1 MRKIVRIILVLS
13 FIFKI
18 GLSQEIIIAPNVS
31 YKKVE
36 QGNLVYHIASI
47 QFPNPNIDLSSILAQ
62 DQIIG
67 REKLSSIAKRYSGDL
82 AINGNF
88 FSLETGEPIGIFVS
102 NGELIKLPI
111 KRGAFAITYD
121 NRAVIDIFE
130 TTIRIKIDNKI
141 INVNNL
147 NTQRGGNDTILFTKW
162 FARTSAI
169 QKNSFAGV
177 NIIIELNE
185 KIPFHGRISGKVI
198 NIEYG
203 VTSSIIPEN
212 GCVLSLGGLALRNL
226 PFFSIGKELEIIV
239 ESKPT
244 IPIKE
249 AIGGGPI
256 LIKDGN
262 IVLGKTNELPFSD
275 NIIEEKHPRTVIGI
289 KQDMIYF
296 FFIEGRKGTISG
308 MSLKEVSELL
318 KTMGIENALNLDGGS
333 SSNMVLWGD
342 PMIDTD
348 RTIASAL
355 ILRNISPIGNPKY
368 LTLFPK
374 DDPIYLQKG
383 EKKKISLLLQDEN
396 FHKLDISLSN
406 LSWTV
411 TPYLVDFKLENMEI
425 EALESGECEITINIG
440 ELNTRRKIL
449 IFSDSLIENF
459 EMDKKWKI
467 TGINF
472 DTYYTTYTITN
483 RKFYE
488 GAYSLEL
495 SYKTHKGDSFIY
507 LELNIPLSSK
517 ISKISL
523 KVFGDNQKGWLR
535 ALFYDNNKK
544 PYVLDLTPYK
554 GINWNDSWK
563 TIEKELKDL
572 KPLISSGNFNP
583 DFPLILH
590 SIYIVF
596 LNSNVIEGKIY
607 LDNLQFHY

>member
-1 MRKIVRIILVLS
+1 MRKILKVILVLF
-13 FIFKI
+13 FILKI

-31 YKKVE
+31 YKKIE
-36 QGNLVYHIASI
+36 QGSLVYHIATI
-47 QFPNPNIDLSSILAQ
+47 QFPNPNIDLFSILAQ

-67 REKLSSIAKRYSGDL
+67 REKLSSIAKRYSADL

-88 FSLETGEPIGIFVS
+88 FNLDTGEPIGIFVS

-121 NRAVIDIFE
+121 NRVVIDIFE
-130 TTIRIKIDNKI
+130 TTIKIKIDNRI

-147 NTQRGGNDTILFTKW
+147 NTPRGGNDIVLFTKW
-162 FARTSAI
+162 FAKTSAI

-185 KIPFHGRISGKVI
+185 KIPFHGIISGKVI

-212 GCVLSLGGLALRNL
+212 GCVLSLGGLALKNL
-226 PFFSIGKELEIIV
+226 PFFSVGKELEIIV

-256 LIKDGN
+256 LLKDGN
-262 IVLGKTNELPFSD
+262 IVLGKTKEMPFDS
-275 NIIEEKHPRTVIGI
+275 NIIEGKHPRTIIGI

-296 FFIEGRKGTISG
+296 FFIEGRKENISG

-318 KTMGIENALNLDGGS
+318 KTMGIESALNLDGGS

-342 PMIDTD
+342 PIIDSD

-355 ILRNISPIGNPKY
+355 ILRNTSPISNPKY
-368 LTLFPK
+368 LTLFPT
-374 DDPIYLQKG
+374 DNPIYLQKG

-396 FHKLDISLSN
+396 FHKLDISSFN

-411 TPYLVDFKLENMEI
+411 TPYIVDFKSENMEI
-425 EALESGECEITINIG
+425 EALETGECEIAINIG
-440 ELNTRRKIL
+440 ELSTKRKIF
-449 IFSDSLIENF
+449 IFSESLIEDF
-459 EMDKKWKI
+459 EIDKNWKI
-467 TGINF
+467 TGVNF
-472 DTYYTTYTITN
+472 DPYYTTYTITN
-483 RKFYE
+483 NKFYE

-495 SYKTHKGDSFIY
+495 SYKTLKGDSFIY
-507 LELNIPLSSK
+507 LELNIPISPK

-554 GINWNDSWK
+554 GINWNDNWK
-563 TIEKELKDL
+563 NIEKELKDL
-572 KPLISSGNFNP
+572 KPLIPSWNFEP
-583 DFPLILH
+583 AFPLILH

-596 LNSNVIEGKIY
+596 LNSEAIEGKIY